1 MTTNLIFCFYFLE
14 QMFSELK
21 LHMKIL
27 LWYTK
32 EHINKVHFFI
42 FILNQKVSWILVYSL
57 LNFFHIFSVFSSG
70 GHYLRTH
77 DRVVIITICQK
88 VKTQYIVFFYFKL
101 FCVEN
106 CFVLMSLPNLTA
118 RERRPVGSM
127 QLQGFLLWGSR
138 AEKYFR
144 SM

>member
-1 MTTNLIFCFYFLE
+1 MCKFKKYYSIHHINKVRVVFLE

-57 LNFFHIFSVFSSG
+57 RNFHIFSVSSG
-70 GHYLRTH
+70 GHYLCTH
-77 DRVVIITICQK
+77 DRVVIITISQK
-88 VKTQYIVFFYFKL
+88 VKTQYIVFSILNF
-101 FCVEN
+101 
-106 CFVLMSLPNLTA
+106 FVLKTVS
-118 RERRPVGSM
+118 
-127 QLQGFLLWGSR
+127 
-138 AEKYFR
+138 Y
-144 SM
+144 